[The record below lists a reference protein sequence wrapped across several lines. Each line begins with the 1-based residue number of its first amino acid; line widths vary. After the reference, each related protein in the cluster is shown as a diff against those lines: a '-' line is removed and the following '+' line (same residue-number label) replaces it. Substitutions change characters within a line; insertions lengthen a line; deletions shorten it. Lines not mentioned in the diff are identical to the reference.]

1 MTESESQKRCAG
13 LHSWFPK
20 LFAFLW
26 GSNPIMYRGFIILD
40 LVANSQKLV
49 KIITKRT
56 LLFRQEDVFLV
67 RNFQIFIASLDTAIF
82 FHKI

>member
-1 MTESESQKRCAG
+1 MTESESQRSCAG

-67 RNFQIFIASLDTAIF
+67 RNFQIFIASLDTVIF